1 MPGFLKTCSEI
12 CSTGDFGLLK
22 LSEAIDSGMAYIIG
36 ILLALV
42 SVVLARLAGLDRDRA
57 FYPTVLVVVA
67 TYYVLFAVIGGS
79 FGALVVES
87 IVMVAFAIVAVL
99 GFRFNLWLVV
109 FALAAHGVFDFVH
122 GNVVVNPGVPIW
134 WPAFC
139 MAYDVVAA
147 GFLGWLLYARKLHKT
162 GPQPS
167 AAQTK
172 APAN

>member
-22 LSEAIDSGMAYIIG
+22 LSEAIDSGMPYIIG
-36 ILLALV
+36 IVLALL
-42 SVVLARLAGLDRDRA
+42 SVVLARLSGLDRDRA
-57 FYPTVLVVVA
+57 FYPIILIVVA
-67 TYYVLFAVIGGS
+67 TYYLLFAVIGGS

-87 IVMVAFAIVAVL
+87 IVMIAFAIVAVL
-99 GFRFNLWLVV
+99 GFKFNLWLVV

-134 WPAFC
+134 WPEFC
-139 MAYDVVAA
+139 MAYDVIAA
-147 GFLGWLLYARKLHKT
+147 AFLAWLLYQRKLNKT

-167 AAQTK
+167 AAQSS
-172 APAN
+172 APSN

>member
-1 MPGFLKTCSEI
+1 MPGSLKTCSEI

-57 FYPTVLVVVA
+57 FYPTVLVV
-67 TYYVLFAVIGGS
+67 Y
-79 FGALVVES
+79 
-87 IVMVAFAIVAVL
+87 
-99 GFRFNLWLVV
+99 
-109 FALAAHGVFDFVH
+109 
-122 GNVVVNPGVPIW
+122 
-134 WPAFC
+134 
-139 MAYDVVAA
+139 VVAA

-172 APAN
+172 APGN

>member
-1 MPGFLKTCSEI
+1 MSQAIAL
-12 CSTGDFGLLK
+12 
-22 LSEAIDSGMAYIIG
+22 EAIDSGMAYIIG
-36 ILLALV
+36 IVLALV

-57 FYPTVLVVVA
+57 FYPTILIVIA

-79 FGALVVES
+79 FGARVVES
-87 IVMVAFAIVAVL
+87 IVMAAFAIVAVL
-99 GFRFNLWLVV
+99 GFKFNLWFVV

-134 WPAFC
+134 WPGFC
-139 MAYDVVAA
+139 LAYDVVAA
-147 GFLGWLLYARKLHKT
+147 AFLGWLLYARKLHKT

-172 APAN
+172 APGN

>member
-1 MPGFLKTCSEI
+1 
-12 CSTGDFGLLK
+12 
-22 LSEAIDSGMAYIIG
+22 MAYITG
-36 ILLALV
+36 IVLALL

-57 FYPTVLVVVA
+57 LYPTILVVIA

-87 IVMVAFAIVAVL
+87 IVMTAFAIVAVL
-99 GFRFNLWLVV
+99 GFKFNLWLVV

-139 MAYDVVAA
+139 LAYDVVAA
-147 GFLGWLLYARKLHKT
+147 GFLAWLLYQRKLDKEASKQT
-162 GPQPS
+162 

>member
-1 MPGFLKTCSEI
+1 MSQAFAI
-12 CSTGDFGLLK
+12 
-22 LSEAIDSGMAYIIG
+22 EAIDSGMAYIIG
-36 ILLALV
+36 IVLALV

-57 FYPTVLVVVA
+57 FYPTILIVIA

-79 FGALVVES
+79 FSALVVES
-87 IVMVAFAIVAVL
+87 IVMAAFAIVAVL

-122 GNVVVNPGVPIW
+122 RNVVVNPGVPIW
-134 WPAFC
+134 WPGFC
-139 MAYDVVAA
+139 LAYDVVAA
-147 GFLGWLLYARKLHKT
+147 AFLGWLLYARKLHKM

-172 APAN
+172 APGN